1 MRAPERF
8 GEKRDMYQFFVEE
21 DAVFANGI
29 LIAGADVNHIRNVL
43 RMKPGEQI
51 RVSTSSGE
59 NYLCRISEFNE
70 SGVLAEI
77 AGEMPATELSS
88 RIVLYQGLPKS
99 DKFEFIIQK
108 AVELGA
114 AEIVPVAMKN
124 CVAKP
129 DEKKVE
135 NKRKRWQSIAESAA
149 KQSKRSV
156 IPSVHGM
163 ISFRDAVEAAAA
175 FDIGLVCYENER
187 GMSGTRAIIEAI
199 RPGQSIAVFIG
210 PEGGFDASEIA
221 LAKEAGMRTVSLG
234 NRILRTETAG
244 LAMLSVLMYHVES
257 LTEDR
262 RET

>member
-1 MRAPERF
+1 
-8 GEKRDMYQFFVEE
+8 MYQFFVDE
-21 DAVFANGI
+21 DAVFAERI
-29 LIAGADVNHIRNVL
+29 LIAGEDVNHIRNVL

-51 RVSTSSGE
+51 RVSTSSGK
-59 NYLCRISEFNE
+59 NYLCRI
-70 SGVLAEI
+70 AEI
-77 AGEMPATELSS
+77 DVSAVAAKIVKEVPGTELLS
-88 RIVLYQGLPKS
+88 RIVLFQGLPKS

-129 DEKKVE
+129 DAKKAE

-156 IPSVHGM
+156 IPPVRGL
-163 ISFRDAVEAAAA
+163 ISFQEAAVEAGA
-175 FDIGLVCYENER
+175 FDVGLLCYENER
-187 GMSGTRAIIEAI
+187 GMAGTRELIGAI

-210 PEGGFDASEIA
+210 PEGGFDASETV
-221 LAKEAGMRTVSLG
+221 LAKEAGIRTISLG

-244 LAMLSVLMYHVES
+244 LAILSVLMYHIES
-257 LTEDR
+257 ADFR
-262 RET
+262 A